1 MKTSADHGPTRESQL
16 VEAPSEP
23 ARDRVN
29 AAMDPA
35 PHASPA
41 SHGDPAAVA
50 SLADVLGAR
59 LSPGSVIRRDEPLAR
74 RTTLRVGGRAD
85 LLVEPDGE
93 SDLAIVLEEA
103 RRHAVPW
110 RVLGRGSNLL
120 IRDGGVRG
128 VVISMGR
135 PAFAGISGEGLRL
148 RCGAGVRL
156 KEVSNEARR
165 RGVAG
170 LEFLSGIPG
179 SVGGALR
186 MNAGAWNSTT
196 FEVIETIRCMRPD
209 GGILE
214 CAAAEVPV
222 RYRSC
227 DLFRDHVALAAVFVG
242 TRAEPADV
250 EAKLK
255 DLNARR
261 WASQP
266 AAPSAGCIFKNPA
279 AIPAGRLIDELG
291 LKGTRVGGA
300 SVSMEHGN
308 FIVNDGTATAA
319 DVLALIA
326 LIRKRVREERGLEM
340 ETEVEILGE

>member
-1 MKTSADHGPTRESQL
+1 M
-16 VEAPSEP
+16 
-23 ARDRVN
+23 N
-29 AAMDPA
+29 AATDPA
-35 PHASPA
+35 SVDNRPA
-41 SHGDPAAVA
+41 PAIG
-50 SLADVLGAR
+50 SLAETLGAR
-59 LSPGSVIRRDEPLAR
+59 LSAGSLIRRDEPMAR
-74 RTTLRVGGRAD
+74 RTTLRVGGCAD
-85 LLVEPDGE
+85 LFVEPDGE
-93 SDLAIVLEEA
+93 EDLAIVLEEA
-103 RRHAVPW
+103 HRRAVPW

-120 IRDGGVRG
+120 VRDAGLRG
-128 VVISMGR
+128 LVITLGR
-135 PAFAGISGEGLRL
+135 PVFATIGGEGLHL

-186 MNAGAWNSTT
+186 MNAGAWNSST
-196 FEVIETIRCMRPD
+196 FEVLETIRRMRPD
-209 GGILE
+209 GGIVE
-214 CAAAEVPV
+214 CPASEVPA
-222 RYRSC
+222 RYRRC
-227 DLFRDHVALAAVFVG
+227 DLFGDHIALAAVFVG
-242 TRAEPADV
+242 RQSTPAEV
-250 EAKLK
+250 EEKLK

-266 AAPSAGCIFKNPA
+266 AAPSAGCIFKNPE

-308 FIVNDGTATAA
+308 FIVNDGTATAE

-326 LIRKRVREERGLEM
+326 LIRKRAREARGVEM
-340 ETEVEILGE
+340 ETEVEIVGE